1 MVQKKLNHYLN
12 YKLTLYREVNKN
24 IRYYTLK
31 LYPTLFG
38 EFLLIKEFGGVKNKK
53 PTGIIKE
60 YFSHIEECKNAL
72 DLLLYE
78 KIKKGYAKR
87 NINKERQIWTE
98 I

>member
-1 MVQKKLNHYLN
+1 LN

-31 LYPTLFG
+31 LCPTLFG

-60 YFSHIEECKNAL
+60 YFSHIEECKNAF
-72 DLLLYE
+72 DLLVYE
-78 KIKKGYAKR
+78 KIKKGYSQS
-87 NINKERQIWTE
+87 IIH
-98 I
+98 